1 MPIKCHCS
9 DIYITSNNNHSLVNN
24 IQFGHL
30 RKISIMIKL
39 GKQLLLQN
47 GSLLRRLT
55 TNPSRAGLVN
65 RKYSNSSYEGDGKT
79 NVKVLNNDMEMGL
92 MVNSFSAVSLK
103 SSV

>member
-1 MPIKCHCS
+1 
-9 DIYITSNNNHSLVNN
+9 
-24 IQFGHL
+24 
-30 RKISIMIKL
+30 MIKL

-103 SSV
+103 FSV